1 MGGRH
6 GRMAAAIQ
14 AGNGKGTKIG
24 QRQDKVKETV
34 VALEDWAMEF
44 RETPVKEVVSCGAG
58 GGTESH

>member
-24 QRQDKVKETV
+24 LRQDKVKETV
-34 VALEDWAMEF
+34 VALAGITNTHLVTAF
-44 RETPVKEVVSCGAG
+44 VNPYGCG
-58 GGTESH
+58 